1 MAKLFFFNLIK
12 IINPHI
18 QEAQQTQSR
27 MNINKTMKVMVYIV
41 HDYIV
46 IKYLTTSNKVTI
58 LKVAREKQIRY
69 ILRSKD
75 KKGKKQLEISF
86 KYYKPKILYPGK
98 ISFKNQDFIR
108 QTKLRD
114 NNYNQLH
121 SFHIISII

>member
-58 LKVAREKQIRY
+58 LKVAREK
-69 ILRSKD
+69 
-75 KKGKKQLEISF
+75 
-86 KYYKPKILYPGK
+86 
-98 ISFKNQDFIR
+98 
-108 QTKLRD
+108 
-114 NNYNQLH
+114 
-121 SFHIISII
+121 